1 MKRIAPLDDK
11 TMEYFKIQ
19 DKKRKPT
26 CTIFI
31 DAHGT
36 EELSENCDFKTSTV
50 YSLSGILGSAAYVYG
65 DKTRSNSMRFME
77 MMRRHPPATTE
88 TLREKTMAMAKQL
101 HPIVIEKFKPGKD
114 DDHVDKW
121 GQKHKKYVLTPM
133 KQMLKKKYWFLH
145 NEDDDERHLYN
156 FGIYITDISYPP
168 DTEPDEKLEQLRNV
182 NIVSPSFLNS
192 DFPLAVE
199 YLHELIQNRQNT
211 KLMRE
216 EGELM
221 DGTCLAVI
229 TFEQIITLLYK
240 LGFEYS
246 YIFDNSCRTH
256 PLVKKETSPTLETKQ
271 QFEKIAIR
279 ERRPSLQKHSQK
291 MKSAE
296 TRKKR
301 PRSFKSLKSTRSLK
315 KQKDMLGN
323 DKKQEFY
330 DKITEFVEGALSVFG
345 DVSVGFTTT
354 TEINKDEL
362 VVSVDFEYY
371 ELFRIHIKTNFLKIK
386 SVVIKDVDFT
396 AFKKMTE
403 ESDGMNAYILLNS
416 NERKFKT
423 AINLL
428 VGKTLREF

>member
-1 MKRIAPLDDK
+1 MKRISPLNDK
-11 TMEYFKIQ
+11 VMQYFRIQ
-19 DKKRKPT
+19 DKKKRPT

-36 EELSENCDFKTSTV
+36 EELSKNCEYNTSTV
-50 YSLSGILGSAAYVYG
+50 YSLSGILGSGAYVYG
-65 DKTRSNSMRFME
+65 DGSSNSSQFME
-77 MMRRHPPATTE
+77 MMREHPPATTE
-88 TLREKTMAMAKQL
+88 TLKRKTMAMAEQL
-101 HPIVIEKFKPGKD
+101 QPIVVKKFKPGKN

-121 GQKHKKYVLTPM
+121 GQQHKKYVLTPM

-145 NEDDDERHLYN
+145 DKDEDERHLYD

-168 DTEPDEKLEQLRNV
+168 GVEPDEKLEQLRDV
-182 NIVSPSFLNS
+182 NILSPSFLDS
-192 DFPLAVE
+192 GFPSAVE
-199 YLHELIQNRQNT
+199 YLHKLIHNRQNT

-229 TFEQIITLLYK
+229 TFEEIITLLKK

-256 PLVKKETSPTLETKQ
+256 PLIKKETSPTLETKQ
-271 QFEKIAIR
+271 QFEKIAIE
-279 ERRPSLQKHSQK
+279 ERKPSLQKYSQK
-291 MKSAE
+291 MKSSE
-296 TRKKR
+296 TRKT
-301 PRSFKSLKSTRSLK
+301 RSRGFRSLKSTRSIK
-315 KQKDMLGN
+315 KQKDLLGN

-330 DKITEFVEGALSVFG
+330 DKITEFVEGALRTFG
-345 DVSVGFTTT
+345 DVSEGFTTT

-371 ELFRIHIKTNFLKIK
+371 KLFRIHFKTNFLKIE
-386 SVVIKDVDFT
+386 SVLIKDVHFT
-396 AFKKMTE
+396 DFKKMTE
-403 ESDGMNAYILLNS
+403 ESEGTRAYIRLNS

-423 AINLL
+423 AIELMD
-428 VGKTLREF
+428 GKTLRDF